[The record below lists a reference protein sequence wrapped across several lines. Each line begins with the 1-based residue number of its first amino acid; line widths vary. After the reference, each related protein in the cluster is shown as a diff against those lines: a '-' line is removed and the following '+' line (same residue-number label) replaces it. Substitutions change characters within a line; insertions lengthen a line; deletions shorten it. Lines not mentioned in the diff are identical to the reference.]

1 MFGINGAEFVVLLV
15 LALVVVGPER
25 LPRYAEQLGGWVRSL
40 RGFMSTAK
48 ERVAEEMG
56 EDVAEVDWAALDPRR
71 YDPRRIVRE
80 ALLEDTGLIPG
91 ATGRT
96 ARPSGTAA
104 AGAGAAPAA
113 GATAATAATAAT
125 VASAGTGAGTAGRPP
140 RGRPAGG
147 RTAATGAAV
156 AEPPSSAPFDDE
168 AT

>member
-125 VASAGTGAGTAGRPP
+125 VASAGTGGGTGGRPP

>member
-96 ARPSGTAA
+96 ARPSGAAAAATGATSATAGNAA
-104 AGAGAAPAA
+104 AGAE
-113 GATAATAATAAT
+113 TT
-125 VASAGTGAGTAGRPP
+125 GRPA

-147 RTAATGAAV
+147 RVAATGAAV